1 MKLKDAVTEIIIDI
15 IWTELQNTIKE
26 TNKLNAHIDI
36 TKVPTRF
43 WLTSSWY
50 LRWRRRAKNLSTL
63 TATTPRNEASE
74 NKFPEMV
81 SNRLALQLG
90 SFSSKVFKFFG
101 NVEVFRIAQIVTI
114 FNIMAV

>member
-43 WLTSSWY
+43 
-50 LRWRRRAKNLSTL
+50 
-63 TATTPRNEASE
+63 
-74 NKFPEMV
+74 
-81 SNRLALQLG
+81 
-90 SFSSKVFKFFG
+90 
-101 NVEVFRIAQIVTI
+101 
-114 FNIMAV
+114 